1 MSSAKR
7 EQPTVLRWDDVVEL
21 VRRGN
26 VAPPR
31 RVTFPFPQK
40 GRPAGAH
47 ADVGAGQS
55 ANLVSLGPIDRAKL
69 NPKGGSVALGHPFGA
84 TGARIVGHFGET
96 ARGKRLGPRAD
107 FHLHRWRNGC
117 HGVS

>member
-7 EQPTVLRWDDVVEL
+7 ERPTVLRWDDVVKL

-47 ADVGAGQS
+47 ADVGARQS
-55 ANLVSLGPIDRAKL
+55 ANPVSHTSAAKLLGDLVS
-69 NPKGGSVALGHPFGA
+69 
-84 TGARIVGHFGET
+84 
-96 ARGKRLGPRAD
+96 
-107 FHLHRWRNGC
+107 
-117 HGVS
+117 GVSAIAAPVQEWAAAARHQA

>member
-1 MSSAKR
+1 MSWAKR
-7 EQPTVLRWDDVVEL
+7 ERPTVLRWGDVVEL

-47 ADVGAGQS
+47 ADVGAGEG
-55 ANLVSLGPIDRAKL
+55 ANLLSHTSAAKLLGDLVSGVSAIAAPVQEWAAAARHQAGILSRAKL
-69 NPKGGSVALGHPFGA
+69 KVRRRNPQS
-84 TGARIVGHFGET
+84 
-96 ARGKRLGPRAD
+96 
-107 FHLHRWRNGC
+107 
-117 HGVS
+117 

>member
-7 EQPTVLRWDDVVEL
+7 ERPTVLRWDDVVEL
-21 VRRGN
+21 VCRGN

-55 ANLVSLGPIDRAKL
+55 ANLVSHTSAAKL
-69 NPKGGSVALGHPFGA
+69 LGDL
-84 TGARIVGHFGET
+84 VS
-96 ARGKRLGPRAD
+96 
-107 FHLHRWRNGC
+107 
-117 HGVS
+117 GVSAIAAPVQEWAAAHEQPSRL

>member
-40 GRPAGAH
+40 GRPAADFVRMH
-47 ADVGAGQS
+47 AAGFEE
-55 ANLVSLGPIDRAKL
+55 
-69 NPKGGSVALGHPFGA
+69 GGSPA
-84 TGARIVGHFGET
+84 
-96 ARGKRLGPRAD
+96 
-107 FHLHRWRNGC
+107 
-117 HGVS
+117 